1 MNEYVIHFNK
11 RMQVLEHRIGIDF
24 SFINARKPSKNLYM
38 FCFETF
44 RIILNPS
51 FGLFLIHADG
61 LRKIRNVSKL
71 NMYGFLKAFSV
82 LCKFSFN
89 YNQWEVQHCLFFSN
103 LFIPE
108 VSDRALFT
116 LPSNSRRFLFL
127 I

>member
-1 MNEYVIHFNK
+1 M
-11 RMQVLEHRIGIDF
+11 
-24 SFINARKPSKNLYM
+24 S
-38 FCFETF
+38 TF

-108 VSDRALFT
+108 ASDRALFT